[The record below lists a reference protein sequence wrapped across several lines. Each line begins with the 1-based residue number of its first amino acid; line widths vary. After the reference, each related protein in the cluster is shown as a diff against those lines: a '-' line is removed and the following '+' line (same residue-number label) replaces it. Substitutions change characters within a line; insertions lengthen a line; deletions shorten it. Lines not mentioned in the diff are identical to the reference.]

1 MGQLLAVITG
11 SSQQTKPPPS
21 GPTPVSDPS
30 LLKEGKATETVAD
43 IEENTTGTAAD
54 VEASLEKAEKDS
66 LRKEDSGDADVKDN
80 NDGDEESL
88 DKEILDKED

>member
-1 MGQLLAVITG
+1 MA
-11 SSQQTKPPPS
+11 
-21 GPTPVSDPS
+21 DPS
-30 LLKEGKATETVAD
+30 LLKEGKAAETVAH

-80 NDGDEESL
+80 NDGHEESL
-88 DKEILDKED
+88 DKEIPEKED